1 MVQKIRAIIGTVEDG
16 AVITAEDVS
25 PKSITQGFELFFLKM
40 SSHTGLRPLCRQ
52 DWAHLCINLA

>member
-25 PKSITQGFELFFLKM
+25 
-40 SSHTGLRPLCRQ
+40 HTYHSRGRIRLTP
-52 DWAHLCINLA
+52 INLNVIYFFIRYTLPG